1 MKEIAKL
8 DGEWFDTLYAH
19 DCTYH
24 CVSCVEAGVCLADK
38 WLSCRTKVI
47 DFCGCKHL
55 SRELINSFLCRM
67 QEKNSLASVSDIKW
81 YFDTNTLDFRRQF
94 NSWIFDFMKTVK
106 TTSEEMASIIVDALG
121 SLLKSED
128 VQQAYEI
135 VEKEIRERFK

>member
-8 DGEWFDTLYAH
+8 DGEWFDTLYAA
-19 DCTYH
+19 DCTYN
-24 CVSCVEAGVCLADK
+24 CVSSVEAGACLAEK

-55 SRELINSFLCRM
+55 SREFINSFLCRV
-67 QEKNSLASVSDIKW
+67 QEKNSLDSVSEIKW

-94 NSWIFDFMKTVK
+94 NSWISDFMKTVK
-106 TTSEEMASIIVDALG
+106 ITSGEMAVIIVNALG
-121 SLLKSED
+121 SLLKPDD

-135 VEKEIRERFK
+135 VEKEICERFK